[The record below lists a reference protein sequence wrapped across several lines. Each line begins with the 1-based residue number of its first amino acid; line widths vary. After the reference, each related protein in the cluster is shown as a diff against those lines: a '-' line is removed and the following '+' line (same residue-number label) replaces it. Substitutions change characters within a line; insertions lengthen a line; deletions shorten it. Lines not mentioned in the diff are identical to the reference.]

1 MPIKNNPETLW
12 IPAFSQIVPNTYQV
26 KSDALGIY
34 SAPMSAA
41 ALATDYGIAITPS
54 NYTYARDNE
63 ITYTDFLIETG
74 LNSLVYVSGELIY
87 IKFKVVYPNS
97 KEVNI
102 VFIIVTN
109 ASPA

>member
-1 MPIKNNPETLW
+1 MPIKNYPETLW
-12 IPAFSQIVPNTYQV
+12 IPANSQIVENTYQV
-26 KSDALGIY
+26 KPYPFSPY
-34 SAPMSAA
+34 SAPISSA
-41 ALATDYGIAITPS
+41 ALATNYGIAITPS
-54 NYTYARDNE
+54 NYTYARDND

-74 LNSLVYVSGELIY
+74 LNSIIYGNGELIY

-102 VFIIVTN
+102 VFIIVAN